1 MDNRTIGQVRA
12 NETKLI
18 HEIDALETK
27 LKKQQEII
35 NKAVEYIAICLR
47 DSEENENYPINKND
61 LNNLLSILKDK
72 EV

>member
-18 HEIDALETK
+18 YEIDALETK
-27 LKKQQEII
+27 LKKQKGII
-35 NKAVEYIAICLR
+35 NGIKNLEIYHQNGGTYIIPA
-47 DSEENENYPINKND
+47 EVMND
-61 LNNLLSILKDK
+61 IFCEIEDA

>member
-18 HEIDALETK
+18 YEIDALETK
-27 LKKQQEII
+27 LKKQKEII
-35 NKAVEYIAICLR
+35 NDIKDLEIYRQNGGTYIIPVEVM
-47 DSEENENYPINKND
+47 ND
-61 LNNLLSILKDK
+61 IFGEIEDV